1 MAQAVWVCTPHTAG
15 LVLVDNWD
23 TEVQGHPAK
32 GLKNIKMEK
41 RKKREKKLRLLKE
54 SGRKWYKYWV
64 SQLSKAKKY
73 LYHEIRSSI

>member
-1 MAQAVWVCTPHTAG
+1 MVAVVAQAVWVCTPHTAG

-41 RKKREKKLRLLKE
+41 RKKREKKIKT
-54 SGRKWYKYWV
+54 
-64 SQLSKAKKY
+64 A
-73 LYHEIRSSI
+73 